1 MLFDGYGP
9 VSALRRFR
17 DYLRDHSHLR
27 TGLILC
33 GVAFVVACV
42 GGALV
47 TAGLA
52 WFALPVYV
60 VAAAILIMAVV
71 RLVRDA
77 RAGGPTAP

>member
-1 MLFDGYGP
+1 VLFDGYGP
-9 VSALRRFR
+9 VSGLRGFR
-17 DYLRDHSHLR
+17 DYFRDHSYLR
-27 TGLILC
+27 TGFVLC

-47 TAGLA
+47 TTGLA

-77 RAGGPTAP
+77 RAGSPTAP